1 MLAPNELN
9 IFLVICCMEGRNWW
23 VMGNLQPQEFNHII
37 QPPPDV
43 YPSDTSNPE
52 RDMLMSR
59 TA

>member
-52 RDMLMSR
+52 RDIC
-59 TA
+59 